1 MSPRPFSALEVAIA
15 NPIIRIMSRLNTWAY
30 RATGGRLGG
39 TFLRGAP
46 VMLLT
51 VVGRKSG
58 RRLTVPLLYL
68 QDGERVVTV
77 ASKGGMDHH
86 PLWYL
91 NLTANPAVEVQIG
104 TEVHTMRAH
113 TADDGER
120 ERYWPRL
127 VTMYPDYAGYQ
138 ARTTRR
144 IPVVV
149 LSPAAAPPP

>member
-1 MSPRPFSALEVAIA
+1 MKARPFTPLEVAIA
-15 NPIIRIMSRLNTWAY
+15 NPIIRVMSRLNTWAY
-30 RATGGRLGG
+30 RMTNGRLGG
-39 TFLRGAP
+39 SFLRGAP

-68 QDGERVVTV
+68 RDGERVLTV

-91 NLTANPAVEVQIG
+91 NLEANPAVEVQIG
-104 TEVHTMRAH
+104 DDTLPMRAH
-113 TADDGER
+113 TADAAER
-120 ERYWPRL
+120 AVYWPKL
-127 VTMYPDYAGYQ
+127 VAMYPDYADYQ
-138 ARTTRR
+138 ARTARQ

-149 LSPAAAPPP
+149 LSPRV